1 MGGYEAARWADFAVG
16 VAGATAALAGLL
28 FVAVSVNIQR
38 IMQFA
43 YLPARAG
50 QTLIMLI
57 TPLLVSIF
65 LLVPGQPRDL
75 LGSELIGLGLIVGG
89 MLIWLNRPGTKSREE
104 TWAMWVAGRFGPAV
118 LTSTLI
124 VIAGTSLVAQSGG
137 GLYWLA
143 PAVLLAILAGLGNAW
158 VLLVEIL
165 R

>member
-57 TPLLVSIF
+57 TPRLCRSSF
-65 LLVPGQPRDL
+65 LSQA
-75 LGSELIGLGLIVGG
+75 SH
-89 MLIWLNRPGTKSREE
+89 GTCSARSSS
-104 TWAMWVAGRFGPAV
+104 ASA
-118 LTSTLI
+118 
-124 VIAGTSLVAQSGG
+124 
-137 GLYWLA
+137 
-143 PAVLLAILAGLGNAW
+143 
-158 VLLVEIL
+158 
-165 R
+165 

>member
-1 MGGYEAARWADFAVG
+1 
-16 VAGATAALAGLL
+16 
-28 FVAVSVNIQR
+28 
-38 IMQFA
+38 
-43 YLPARAG
+43 
-50 QTLIMLI
+50 
-57 TPLLVSIF
+57 
-65 LLVPGQPRDL
+65 
-75 LGSELIGLGLIVGG
+75 

-104 TWAMWVAGRFGPAV
+104 TWAMWVGARFGPAV

-124 VIAGTSLVAQSGG
+124 LIAGTSLVAQSGG